1 MSRLISAHRKPRG
14 MSAGARARG
23 SGSLR
28 KLAALGAS
36 LALCYAGIAV
46 VASAPA
52 GATPS
57 TLYVNNGTTTGNT
70 DASCGTATYST
81 VQAAVTAASP
91 GDTVYLCGTT
101 PYLGQVIDSTSIT
114 LTGDPGASITA
125 PSPWTASNASLLP
138 PQFTGEQPLVAPQAL
153 LVIWGSG
160 VSTTVRG
167 LTISGPLP
175 GNGGCAVDEFGILVI
190 GGAFA
195 NITGDNVTK
204 IRDVTP
210 SLIGCQ
216 FGVGIQVGRYYWPRD
231 VAAPPHFTFQV
242 VGFTGTA
249 QITNSTVSGYQ
260 KGGIVVD
267 GSGSSASIS
276 SDTVTGAG
284 PTTIIGQNGIQI
296 SRGATA
302 SVSHNAVS
310 KNQYT
315 GTGEASATGVL
326 VYGGCTSPLTTN
338 VSVVNNM
345 LTTNDIGAAL
355 FNCGRITTFTSPPS
369 TKTQNSVVHNTIS
382 NAART
387 NISGGYYLHTGCG
400 FQAGVTDFGNHDA
413 IKNNTI
419 SGAGYGP
426 HTCTTGPPSAFL
438 YPINTATSA
447 AVRETHNSLLTS
459 GASK

>member
-1 MSRLISAHRKPRG
+1 MSILIPDHRMPRG
-14 MSAGARARG
+14 MSAGARARR

-36 LALCYAGIAV
+36 LALCFAGIAV

-57 TLYVNNGTTTGNT
+57 SLYVNHGATPGSADT
-70 DASCGTATYST
+70 SCATAAFST
-81 VQAAVTAASP
+81 VQAAVNAASS

-101 PYLGQVIDSTSIT
+101 PYRGQVIDSTSIT
-114 LTGDPGASITA
+114 LTGDPGASIAAT
-125 PSPWTASNASLLP
+125 PTWTASGAPLP
-138 PQFTGEQPLVAPQAL
+138 PQFAADTLFDPQAL

-175 GNGGCAVDEFGILVI
+175 GNGGCAEDEFGVVVI
-190 GGAFA
+190 DGAFA
-195 NITGDNVTK
+195 NITGDNVTT

-210 SLIGCQ
+210 ALIGCQ
-216 FGVGIQVGRYYWPRD
+216 YGVGIQVGREYWPN
-231 VAAPPHFTFQV
+231 AGFSTFV
-242 VGFTGTA
+242 TVGFTGTA

-267 GSGSSASIS
+267 GAGSSASIT
-276 SDTVTGAG
+276 SDTVTGTG
-284 PTTIIGQNGIQI
+284 PTTIIAQNGIQI

-302 SVSHNAVS
+302 SVSHNVVS
-310 KNQYT
+310 LNQYD
-315 GTGEASATGVL
+315 GPAGASATGVL

-338 VSVVNNM
+338 VSVANNT
-345 LTTNDIGAAL
+345 LTTNDIGAGL
-355 FNCGRITTFTSPPS
+355 FNCGGITTFTTPPS
-369 TKTQNSVVHNTIS
+369 TKTQNTVVHNTIS
-382 NAART
+382 NVAST
-387 NISGGYYLHTGCG
+387 NISGGDFLKAGCG

-419 SGAGYGP
+419 SGTGYGP
-426 HTCTTGPPSAFL
+426 HTCTEGPPSAFL
-438 YPINTATSA
+438 FPISTTGSIG
-447 AVRETHNSLLTS
+447 VRETHNSPTS

>member
-28 KLAALGAS
+28 RLAALGAT
-36 LALCYAGIAV
+36 LALCYAGTAV
-46 VASAPA
+46 IASAPA
-52 GATPS
+52 GATTS
-57 TLYVNNGTTTGNT
+57 TLYVNNGVTTGNT
-70 DASCGTATYST
+70 DTSCATAAFST
-81 VQAAVTAASP
+81 VQDAVNAASS

-114 LTGDPGASITA
+114 LTGDPGARIAA
-125 PSPWTASNASLLP
+125 PSPWSASSDSLP
-138 PQFTGEQPLVAPQAL
+138 SQFAADTLFAPQAL
-153 LVIWGSG
+153 LVIWGSA

-175 GNGGCAVDEFGILVI
+175 GNGGCAEDEFGIVVI
-190 GGAFA
+190 DGAFA
-195 NITGDNVTK
+195 NITADNVTT
-204 IRDVTP
+204 IRDATT

-216 FGVGIQVGRYYWPRD
+216 FGVGIQVGRYYWPN
-231 VAAPPHFTFQV
+231 AAFTFQV

-260 KGGIVVD
+260 KSGIVVD
-267 GSGSSASIS
+267 GAGSSASIS
-276 SDTVTGAG
+276 SDVVTGKG
-284 PTTIIGQNGIQI
+284 QTPTIAQNGIQI

-302 SVSHNAVS
+302 SVSHDVVS
-310 KNQYT
+310 LNQYS

-338 VSVVNNM
+338 VSVANNT
-345 LTTNDIGAAL
+345 LTTNDIGVAL
-355 FNCGRITTFTSPPS
+355 FNCGAMTTFAAPPS
-369 TKTQNSVVHNTIS
+369 TKTQDTVVRNTIS
-382 NAART
+382 NAAST
-387 NISGGYYLHTGCG
+387 NISGGYYRHPGCG

-459 GASK
+459 SASK